1 MIKSFKDKATEKLYN
16 EEYPNKIPNIIQ
28 MRALTKLRLINA
40 AKTLSDLKAPP
51 SNHLEQLKGN
61 REGAYSIR
69 INDQF
74 RICFVWIDNDAYN
87 VEIVDYHK

>member
-1 MIKSFKDKATEKLYN
+1 MIKSFKDKETEKLYY

-28 MRALTKLRLINA
+28 VRALTKLRLINA
-40 AKTLSDLKAPP
+40 AKILSDLKVPP
-51 SNHLEQLKGN
+51 SNYLEPLKGN
-61 REGAYSIR
+61 RYESYSIR